1 MLLITTRWGL
11 VAMLGYAS
19 TTVHWVPLCLLYAC
33 RHSSRS
39 HAYTETYTRATPAR
53 KGDKLI
59 YRASSRCNNMQLF
72 TGSAH
77 TTLLIQVCMMLS
89 LSLSVYL
96 YLVIRRWK
104 QESILQGYVNLSS
117 TSNSRMHPSLII
129 S

>member
-1 MLLITTRWGL
+1 
-11 VAMLGYAS
+11 MLGYAS
-19 TTVHWVPLCLLYAC
+19 ATVHWVPLCLLYAC

-39 HAYTETYTRATPAR
+39 HAYTETYTRATSAR

-89 LSLSVYL
+89 LSLS
-96 YLVIRRWK
+96 
-104 QESILQGYVNLSS
+104 LSLS
-117 TSNSRMHPSLII
+117 GDTQVETGVHPTRLCELII
-129 S
+129 YK